1 MHPWKGARVSS
12 KERYM
17 SKTKKNGQS
26 REAGASRP
34 IGLSDVLR
42 VLPEREVESLVDRLG
57 IHIDP
62 AKRID
67 VPSQVAR
74 ALVSTPELRDLAH
87 FPGPTRELVH
97 RIAEARGVLQVPA
110 LPPAVEPLV
119 ARGIVFARG
128 TRQGVELIL
137 PIAFLL
143 QLRPWEGEDPRGIR
157 ALLAQTSNEVAA
169 SIASHY

>member
-1 MHPWKGARVSS
+1 MMCAPRWARDFIQGTDT
-12 KERYM
+12 M
-17 SKTKKNGQS
+17 SKSRKNGQS
-26 REAGASRP
+26 REAGGSRP
-34 IGLSDVLR
+34 IGLSAVLR
-42 VLPEREVESLVDRLG
+42 VLPPRELESLVDRLG

-97 RIAEARGVLQVPA
+97 RIAEARGVLSAAA

-119 ARGIVFARG
+119 ARGIVFARAS
-128 TRQGVELIL
+128 RQGV
-137 PIAFLL
+137 
-143 QLRPWEGEDPRGIR
+143 
-157 ALLAQTSNEVAA
+157 
-169 SIASHY
+169 

>member
-1 MHPWKGARVSS
+1 
-12 KERYM
+12 M
-17 SKTKKNGQS
+17 SKVRKNMEQRGVRS
-26 REAGASRP
+26 RAV
-34 IGLSDVLR
+34 GLTELLR
-42 VLPEREVESLVDRLG
+42 VLPEREITLLVDRLG
-57 IHIDP
+57 IHVDP

-97 RIAEARGVLQVPA
+97 RIAEAKGVLQVPS

-128 TRQGVELIL
+128 TRTGVELIL

-169 SIASHY
+169 